1 MLNTMYK
8 GKRMT
13 ALEYLKIS
21 KVVNDP
27 SHIIVNEI
35 PLFSARYADLYKYK
49 YKQFNLRGTNSIFQ
63 PSNEQNQNK
72 KKNTDPIQIESWL
85 NFIFNQKSTCN
96 INFKMGTIFD
106 EIYLERQIRPH

>member
-1 MLNTMYK
+1 MKITALKNLNFVKHVLFENHTFCRSSGVKMLNTMYK

-72 KKNTDPIQIESWL
+72 KKNTDPIQIES
-85 NFIFNQKSTCN
+85 
-96 INFKMGTIFD
+96 
-106 EIYLERQIRPH
+106 